1 MNSKHDMME
10 KEFDTVKFFRE
21 VKEKIA
27 KETKDMT
34 FAEFKARLNRR
45 KLRLDRSPSAH

>member
-1 MNSKHDMME
+1 MNKTEKTE

-27 KETKDMT
+27 RETKGMT
-34 FAEFKARLNRR
+34 FAEFKEYLNRR
-45 KLRLDRSPSAH
+45 KLKLAK

>member
-1 MNSKHDMME
+1 MSNKLNTTE

-34 FAEFKARLNRR
+34 FAEFKEYLNRR
-45 KLRLDRSPSAH
+45 KLKLAR

>member
-1 MNSKHDMME
+1 MKNKEQIVE
-10 KEFDTVKFFRE
+10 KEFDTVKFFRV

-34 FAEFKARLNRR
+34 FSEFKKYIINRTL
-45 KLRLDRSPSAH
+45 KTTK